1 MFASVAFQTL
11 NDDEEVFKGN
21 MPVVKGK
28 GEATNWKAD
37 GKVLSD
43 LAKLKKSETKADI
56 GENSN
61 YQMALPAET
70 GKVSILTNT
79 K

>member
-1 MFASVAFQTL
+1 MFVLVAFQTL
-11 NDDEEVFKGN
+11 NDDDEVFKGN
-21 MPVVKGK
+21 MPWVKRK

-43 LAKLKKSETKADI
+43 LAKLKKSETKADS

-61 YQMALPAET
+61 YKMALPAET
-70 GKVSILTNT
+70 AKVSILTNT